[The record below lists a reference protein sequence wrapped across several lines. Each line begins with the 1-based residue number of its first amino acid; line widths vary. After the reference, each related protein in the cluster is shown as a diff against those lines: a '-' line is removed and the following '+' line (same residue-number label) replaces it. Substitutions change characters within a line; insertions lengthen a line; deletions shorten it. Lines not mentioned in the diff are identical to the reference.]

1 MTKAQSCA
9 QLENS
14 DQQVASYQRKEERL
28 RSWAEVTRALGN
40 CRAGWHSPELAAIL
54 QSCNAT
60 ALPLQPGQCTALI
73 LGSALEK
80 PLVLG

>member
-28 RSWAEVTRALGN
+28 RSWAEVTRALET
-40 CRAGWHSPELAAIL
+40 AGQAGTAQSWL

-60 ALPLQPGQCTALI
+60 ALPLQPVQCTALI